1 MSVCVCLWLINYPKR
16 PWDKMGKKGP
26 VMIDS
31 KIKKMGSQ
39 RVFQR
44 ADGQYVLL
52 TKQGKAISFY
62 IDAQDAIHVVEK
74 LEGVD
79 FKATGT
85 QLKKEGWKCIGPG
98 LEFNRLLEGDK

>member
-1 MSVCVCLWLINYPKR
+1 M
-16 PWDKMGKKGP
+16 KKA
-26 VMIDS
+26 MLE
-31 KIKKMGSQ
+31 KMGSQ

-52 TKQGKAISFY
+52 TKGGRAVSFY
-62 IDAQDAIHVVEK
+62 VDQQDAIHVVEK
-74 LEGVD
+74 LQGVD

-98 LEFNRLLEGDK
+98 LEFNRLLGGEK

>member
-1 MSVCVCLWLINYPKR
+1 MNKAMLE
-16 PWDKMGKKGP
+16 
-26 VMIDS
+26 
-31 KIKKMGSQ
+31 KMGSQ

-62 IDAQDAIHVVEK
+62 IDAQDAVQIVEK

-98 LEFNRLLEGDK
+98 LEFNRLLEGEK

>member
-1 MSVCVCLWLINYPKR
+1 M
-16 PWDKMGKKGP
+16 DKKGP
-26 VMIDS
+26 VMN
-31 KIKKMGSQ
+31 KAMLEKMGSQ

-62 IDAQDAIHVVEK
+62 IDAQDAVQIVEK

-98 LEFNRLLEGDK
+98 LEFNRLLEGEK